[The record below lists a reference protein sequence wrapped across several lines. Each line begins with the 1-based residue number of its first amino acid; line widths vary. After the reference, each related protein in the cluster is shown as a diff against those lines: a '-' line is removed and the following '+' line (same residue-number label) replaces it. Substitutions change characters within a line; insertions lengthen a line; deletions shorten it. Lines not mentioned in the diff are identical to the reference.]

1 LSENNGDL
9 TQDYP
14 ITKRSRHEEYA
25 TQNVDIPLH
34 LIERQKSA
42 INGDFNI
49 DATVFIQAPSQCRRL
64 IVLGLYPIAN
74 DYEGKIGSTES
85 RMLDI
90 LDPTVFPDKKCTW
103 VDFCVMSSNSSNKI
117 INQRAIA

>member
-1 LSENNGDL
+1 MNNYTMAAASTMTEVSTIENIATMAAISTGCIHKRVSLENNDDL

-14 ITKRSRHEEYA
+14 ITKRSRHEYA

-49 DATVFIQAPSQCRRL
+49 DATVFIQAPSQC
-64 IVLGLYPIAN
+64 
-74 DYEGKIGSTES
+74 
-85 RMLDI
+85 
-90 LDPTVFPDKKCTW
+90 
-103 VDFCVMSSNSSNKI
+103 
-117 INQRAIA
+117 